1 MKRATRARGAA
12 YGAVLLA
19 AFVLTPFAAFAAEA
33 TEHEGMP
40 QLNFANPLTVSQIVW
55 MAVVFLA
62 FYMLLSRWALPMV
75 AGVIES
81 RAASIA
87 ADLQAAHT
95 AKAESD
101 AAAREVAS
109 ATRAASAEAQAR
121 IAEAVAQAKAEAAVR
136 AEESNRRLEQ
146 LLVSAEEQ
154 ITAARTT
161 AMGALREVAS
171 ETAMSVVYRLTGR
184 PSEPHLIDEAVGDA
198 IAARA
203 G

>member
-1 MKRATRARGAA
+1 MARASRLRFLTC
-12 YGAVLLA
+12 YVLMLPGLA
-19 AFVLTPFAAFAAEA
+19 LAGEA
-33 TEHEGMP
+33 PEHEGMP

-75 AGVIES
+75 SEVVEA

-87 ADLQAAHT
+87 ADLEAART
-95 AKAESD
+95 AKADAD
-101 AAAREVAS
+101 AAARDVAS
-109 ATRAASAEAQAR
+109 ATRRASAEAQAQ
-121 IAEAVAQAKAEAAVR
+121 IAEAVARAKAEAAVR
-136 AEESNRRLEQ
+136 AEDSNRRLEQ

-154 ITAARTT
+154 ISAARAS
-161 AMGALREVAS
+161 AMGALREVATD
-171 ETAMSVVYRLTGR
+171 TATSVVYRLTGR
-184 PSEPHLIDEAVGDA
+184 AGDAAVIDDAVGAA